1 MDTITT
7 YTGEDFAPRCP
18 DPGKLHLR
26 DIAHALSLLTRAN
39 GHFAQF
45 YSVGQHSLNCAKE
58 AAARG
63 CTPLVQLAALLH
75 DASEAYLCDI
85 PRPLKRAMEAYRQD
99 EARLQRCVEE
109 KYLPG
114 TLSDA
119 DRRIIRAIDDE
130 MMIWEFHA
138 LMPRKDVFPEHP
150 PMASTPDFSLRPFSE
165 VEEAFLAAFE
175 ALSAACGA

>member
-18 DPGKLHLR
+18 DPEKLHLR

-45 YSVGQHSLNCAKE
+45 YSVGQHSLNCARE

-63 CTPLVQLAALLH
+63 LSVSVRLAALLH

-85 PRPLKRAMEAYRQD
+85 PRPLKRAMEDYRQD
-99 EARLQRCVEE
+99 EARLQGCIEK
-109 KYLPG
+109 KYLPA
-114 TLSDA
+114 TLSDD
-119 DRRIIRAIDDE
+119 DRRVVRAIDDDI
-130 MMIWEFHA
+130 MICEFHA
-138 LMPRKDVFPEHP
+138 LMPRKDVFPQHP
-150 PMASTPDFSLRPFSE
+150 VMASSPDFSLRPFAE
-165 VEEAFLAAFE
+165 VEEELLE
-175 ALSAACGA
+175 TYEELLTLL

>member
-7 YTGEDFAPRCP
+7 FTGEDFAPRCP
-18 DPGKLHLR
+18 NPDKLHLR

-45 YSVGQHSLNCAKE
+45 YSVGQHSLNCARE

-63 CTPLVQLAALLH
+63 LSPLVQLGALLH

-85 PRPLKRAMEAYRQD
+85 PRPLKRAMEDYHRD

-114 TLSDA
+114 ILTYD
-119 DRRIIRAIDDE
+119 DRKAIRTIDDD

-138 LMPRKDVFPEHP
+138 LMPRKDVFPQHP
-150 PMASTPDFSLRPFSE
+150 AMASSPDFSLLPFAE
-165 VEEAFLAAFE
+165 VESAFLNAYTS
-175 ALSAACGA
+175 LSAELR

>member
-1 MDTITT
+1 MDVITT

-18 DPGKLHLR
+18 DPQKLHLR

-45 YSVGQHSLNCAKE
+45 YSVGQHSLNCARE

-63 CTPLVQLAALLH
+63 HSPLVQLAALLH

-85 PRPLKRAMEAYRQD
+85 PRPLKRSMEDYRRD

-109 KYLPG
+109 KYLPAP
-114 TLSDA
+114 LSDDGRKA
-119 DRRIIRAIDDE
+119 VRAIDDD

-138 LMPRKDVFPEHP
+138 LMPRKDVFPQHP
-150 PMASTPDFSLRPFSE
+150 PMASSPDFSLRPFSE
-165 VEEAFLAAFE
+165 VEEAYLEAFRALAD
-175 ALSAACGA
+175 AAGA